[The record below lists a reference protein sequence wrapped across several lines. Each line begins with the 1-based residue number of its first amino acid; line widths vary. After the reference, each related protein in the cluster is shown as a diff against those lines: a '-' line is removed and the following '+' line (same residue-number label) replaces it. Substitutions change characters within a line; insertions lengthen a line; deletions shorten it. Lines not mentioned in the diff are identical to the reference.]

1 LIAVDRGLARKAK
14 ENGIQSLTS
23 EICSSCIQEIQSQ
36 ASQGSVLIAREKA
49 REQKKMALWKSRV
62 ALIKRARQLM
72 AEKMFSD
79 AAVTYEKYLKILEIV
94 FDVKSGGLTPEHFKD
109 SARTQELTVMTTV
122 YWDLMRIYDTSEK
135 YGDRMKKAADKLALF
150 LSYTPIYPDIIKKAQ
165 SFQKTAKNQAVV
177 KSFLKRVSEGRGRCF
192 IATVAFDSGLASEVV
207 ALRRFRDRSLMT
219 SSLGRGLVRS
229 YYFISPPLAAI
240 LSKSPLLKAVT
251 RRVLRFLVN
260 LLPRNS

>member
-1 LIAVDRGLARKAK
+1 VDKTLARKAK
-14 ENGIQSLTS
+14 EAGVESLPP
-23 EICSSCIQEIQSQ
+23 EICMSCVQEIT
-36 ASQGSVLIAREKA
+36 AKATQGSVLIAREKA

-94 FDVKSGGLTPEHFKD
+94 FDVKSGELSPEHFKD
-109 SARTQELTVMTTV
+109 SARTQELTVMATV

-165 SFQKTAKNQAVV
+165 AFQKTAKNQAVV
-177 KSFLKRVSEGRGRCF
+177 KSFLKKVSEGKGRCF
-192 IATVAFDSGLASEVV
+192 VATAAFGSGMSAEVI
-207 ALRRFRDRSLMT
+207 ALRKFRDERLSQ
-219 SSLGRGLVRS
+219 SFWGRRLIQL
-229 YYFISPPLAAI
+229 YYFLSPALAHQVA
-240 LSKSPLLKAVT
+240 KRPRVKRVT
-251 RRVLRFLVN
+251 QRILRFVVD
-260 LLPRNS
+260 LLARTA